1 QCGVA
6 LHLHLRAA
14 MDQHSPTVEALIE
27 QAESFRTFIGLTE
40 PRLTDRFFLVTGM
53 TGAGKS
59 SFISSCTGL
68 STVVSHGLYSC
79 TKSIAVFQYEHDGQ
93 RVYLIDTPGF
103 NDTIRSDIDTLE
115 ILATHLGASYANGVR
130 IHGIIML
137 HSISNN
143 RMSGPSRFNL
153 TLLKAICGL
162 PTDTKLVI
170 VTTMWPEHPDLARK
184 RTLEDREKELAS
196 EKVCFG
202 QLIAQGAA
210 MFRHY
215 ENGHRDSR
223 LQTISAQRI
232 ISHLLSSPGHNTS
245 HVLQLQREIVDERK
259 ALGQTAAGLAIAET
273 LQKALHES
281 KQVMKTFESETTTPL
296 SRKDKQYA
304 LQLQALESDT
314 IKSIEKAEQEQQK
327 LTRTI
332 EDFHEAEKQAIE
344 QRISDL
350 NQQFQTQLEAK
361 EKEFQELQA
370 LYNEQVKQA
379 MRHSKQMKG
388 KKGERG
394 KAIVSNKSLKKA
406 KDNVDKTRRD
416 RERLREYTTQAVGG
430 VMNGIAAGAVA
441 GVMGTALCIA
451 M

>member
-1 QCGVA
+1 
-6 LHLHLRAA
+6 
-14 MDQHSPTVEALIE
+14 
-27 QAESFRTFIGLTE
+27 
-40 PRLTDRFFLVTGM
+40 
-53 TGAGKS
+53 
-59 SFISSCTGL
+59 
-68 STVVSHGLYSC
+68 
-79 TKSIAVFQYEHDGQ
+79 
-93 RVYLIDTPGF
+93 
-103 NDTIRSDIDTLE
+103 
-115 ILATHLGASYANGVR
+115 
-130 IHGIIML
+130 
-137 HSISNN
+137 
-143 RMSGPSRFNL
+143 MSGPSRFNL
-153 TLLKAICGL
+153 TLLEAICGL

-202 QLIAQGAA
+202 ELIAQGAA

-232 ISHLLSSPGHNTS
+232 ISHLLSSQGHNTS

-259 ALGQTAAGLAIAET
+259 ALGQTAAGLAIAEK

-281 KQVMKTFESETTTPL
+281 KQVMKTFESETITPL

-370 LYNEQVKQA
+370 LYNQQVKQA

-394 KAIVSNKSLKKA
+394 KAIVSNKSLRKA

-441 GVMGTALCIA
+441 GGMYSSP
-451 M
+451 